1 MNKQR
6 VMNKQNKLKYIL
18 FIIIEMDNNILPDN
32 RPIDQHLFILDPLSV
47 IIKLAILSNKSIGT
61 KICISRNI
69 IYFQEPGLFQ
79 GLCRY
84 LLKTNK
90 TDLQYMYNP
99 IELACQ
105 HYLSKSSIQ
114 QNPKLKDLFKC
125 AQNGILKLIETYK
138 QCSIMR
144 LCLNYYYSLISNHLD
159 ETCIENLFRKDN
171 MTPLYTTEL
180 VLSLHKIWTQDRI
193 KIILNLTT
201 YLNSTNNADT
211 DVKSMETIIDNI
223 DLQTQSIFMS
233 N

>member
-1 MNKQR
+1 
-6 VMNKQNKLKYIL
+6 
-18 FIIIEMDNNILPDN
+18 MDNNILPDN

-47 IIKLAILSNKSIGT
+47 IIKLAILSNKLIGT

-79 GLCRY
+79 GFCRY

-144 LCLNYYYSLISNHLD
+144 LCLNYYYSLISNYLD

-180 VLSLHKIWTQDRI
+180 VSSLHKIWTQDRI
-193 KIILNLTT
+193 KIILNLTS
-201 YLNSTNNADT
+201 YLNSTTNADT
-211 DVKSMETIIDNI
+211 DVKSMETIMDNI
-223 DLQTQSIFMS
+223 DLQTQLIFMS

>member
-1 MNKQR
+1 
-6 VMNKQNKLKYIL
+6 
-18 FIIIEMDNNILPDN
+18 MDNNIIPDN

-47 IIKLAILSNKSIGT
+47 IIKLAILGNKPIGT

-69 IYFQEPGLFQ
+69 IYFQEPGIFQ
-79 GLCRY
+79 GFCRY
-84 LLKTNK
+84 FLKTNK

-105 HYLSKSSIQ
+105 HYLSKTCIQ

-144 LCLNYYYSLISNHLD
+144 LCLNYYFSLISNHLD

-171 MTPLYTTEL
+171 MTPLYTIEL
-180 VLSLHKIWTQDRI
+180 VSALNKLWTQARI
-193 KIILNLTT
+193 HIILNLTA
-201 YLNSTNNADT
+201 YLISSDRADA
-211 DVKSMETIIDNI
+211 DVKSMETIMDNI
-223 DLQTQSIFMS
+223 DLETQNVFMTL
-233 N
+233 

>member
-1 MNKQR
+1 
-6 VMNKQNKLKYIL
+6 
-18 FIIIEMDNNILPDN
+18 MDNNIIPDN

-47 IIKLAILSNKSIGT
+47 IIKLAILGNKPIGT

-69 IYFQEPGLFQ
+69 IYFQEPGIFQ
-79 GLCRY
+79 GFCRY
-84 LLKTNK
+84 FLKTNK

-105 HYLSKSSIQ
+105 HYLSKTCIQ

-144 LCLNYYYSLISNHLD
+144 LCLNYYFSLISNHLD

-171 MTPLYTTEL
+171 MTPLYTIEL
-180 VLSLHKIWTQDRI
+180 VIALNKLWTQARI
-193 KIILNLTT
+193 HIILNLTA
-201 YLNSTNNADT
+201 YLISSDRADA
-211 DVKSMETIIDNI
+211 DVKSMETIMDNI
-223 DLQTQSIFMS
+223 DLETQNVFMTL
-233 N
+233 

>member
-1 MNKQR
+1 
-6 VMNKQNKLKYIL
+6 
-18 FIIIEMDNNILPDN
+18 MDNNILPDN

-47 IIKLAILSNKSIGT
+47 IIKLAILSNKAIGT

-69 IYFQEPGLFQ
+69 IYFQEPGIFQ
-79 GLCRY
+79 GFCRY

-144 LCLNYYYSLISNHLD
+144 LCLNYYFSLISNYLD
-159 ETCIENLFRKDN
+159 ESCIENLFRKDN
-171 MTPLYTTEL
+171 MTPLYTIEL
-180 VLSLHKIWTQDRI
+180 VSSLHKIWTQDRI
-193 KIILNLTT
+193 KIILNLTS
-201 YLNSTNNADT
+201 YLNSTTNADT
-211 DVKSMETIIDNI
+211 DVKSMETIMDNI
-223 DLQTQSIFMS
+223 DLQTQLIFMS

>member
-1 MNKQR
+1 
-6 VMNKQNKLKYIL
+6 
-18 FIIIEMDNNILPDN
+18 MDNNIIPDN

-47 IIKLAILSNKSIGT
+47 IIKLAILGNKPIGT

-69 IYFQEPGLFQ
+69 IYFQEPGMFQ

-84 LLKTNK
+84 FLKTNK

-105 HYLSKSSIQ
+105 HYLSKTCIQ
-114 QNPKLKDLFKC
+114 QNPKLKELFKC
-125 AQNGILKLIETYK
+125 SQNGILKLIETYK

-144 LCLNYYYSLISNHLD
+144 LCLNYYFSLISNHLD

-171 MTPLYTTEL
+171 MTPLYTTDL
-180 VLSLHKIWTQDRI
+180 VINLHRLWSQDRI

-201 YLNSTNNADT
+201 YLISCDSADA
-211 DVKSMETIIDNI
+211 DVKSLETIMDNI
-223 DLQTQSIFMS
+223 DLETQTVFMTI
-233 N
+233 

>member
-1 MNKQR
+1 
-6 VMNKQNKLKYIL
+6 
-18 FIIIEMDNNILPDN
+18 MDNNILPDN

-47 IIKLAILSNKSIGT
+47 IIKLAILSNKQVGT

-79 GLCRY
+79 GFCRY
-84 LLKTNK
+84 LLKTTK
-90 TDLQYMYNP
+90 TDLQYLYNP

-114 QNPKLKDLFKC
+114 ENPKLKDLFKC

-180 VLSLHKIWTQDRI
+180 VSSLHKIWTQDRI
-193 KIILNLTT
+193 KIILNLTS
-201 YLNSTNNADT
+201 YLNSTTNADT

-223 DLQTQSIFMS
+223 DLQTQLIFMS

>member
-1 MNKQR
+1 
-6 VMNKQNKLKYIL
+6 
-18 FIIIEMDNNILPDN
+18 MDNNILPDN
-32 RPIDQHLFILDPLSV
+32 RPIDHHLFILDPLSV
-47 IIKLAILSNKSIGT
+47 IIKLAILSNKPIGT

-69 IYFQEPGLFQ
+69 IYFQEPGIFQ

-84 LLKTNK
+84 FLKTNK

-105 HYLSKSSIQ
+105 QYLSKIAIQ
-114 QNPKLKDLFKC
+114 DDPKLKDLFTC

-144 LCLNYYYSLISNHLD
+144 LCLNYYFSLISNHLD

-171 MTPLYTTEL
+171 ITPIYTVDL
-180 VLSLHKIWTQDRI
+180 VSSLHKIWTSERI

-201 YLNSTNNADT
+201 YLNSTANADN

-223 DLQTQSIFMS
+223 DLQTQLIFTAL
-233 N
+233 

>member
-1 MNKQR
+1 
-6 VMNKQNKLKYIL
+6 
-18 FIIIEMDNNILPDN
+18 
-32 RPIDQHLFILDPLSV
+32 
-47 IIKLAILSNKSIGT
+47 
-61 KICISRNI
+61 
-69 IYFQEPGLFQ
+69 
-79 GLCRY
+79 
-84 LLKTNK
+84 
-90 TDLQYMYNP
+90 MYNP

-105 HYLSKSSIQ
+105 YYLSESSIQ

-159 ETCIENLFRKDN
+159 ETCIDSLFRKDN

-180 VLSLHKIWTQDRI
+180 VSSLYKIWTQDRI
-193 KIILNLTT
+193 KIILNLTS
-201 YLNSTNNADT
+201 YLNSTTNADT

-233 N
+233 K

>member
-1 MNKQR
+1 
-6 VMNKQNKLKYIL
+6 
-18 FIIIEMDNNILPDN
+18 MDNNILPDN

-47 IIKLAILSNKSIGT
+47 IIKLAILSNKPIGT
-61 KICISRNI
+61 KIFISRNI
-69 IYFQEPGLFQ
+69 IYFQEPGIFQ
-79 GLCRY
+79 GFCRY

-114 QNPKLKDLFKC
+114 ENFKLKDLFKC

-171 MTPLYTTEL
+171 MTPLYTHEL
-180 VLSLHKIWTQDRI
+180 VSSLHKIWTQDRI

-201 YLNSTNNADT
+201 YLNSTTNADT

>member
-1 MNKQR
+1 
-6 VMNKQNKLKYIL
+6 
-18 FIIIEMDNNILPDN
+18 MDNNILPDN

-47 IIKLAILSNKSIGT
+47 IIKLAILSNKQVGT

-69 IYFQEPGLFQ
+69 IYFQEPGIFQ
-79 GLCRY
+79 GFCRY

-171 MTPLYTTEL
+171 MTPLYTIDL
-180 VLSLHKIWTQDRI
+180 VSSLHKIWTQDRI

-201 YLNSTNNADT
+201 YLNSTTNADT

>member
-1 MNKQR
+1 
-6 VMNKQNKLKYIL
+6 
-18 FIIIEMDNNILPDN
+18 MDNNIIPDN

-47 IIKLAILSNKSIGT
+47 IIKLAILGNKPIGT

-69 IYFQEPGLFQ
+69 IYFQEPGMFQ

-84 LLKTNK
+84 FLKTNK

-105 HYLSKSSIQ
+105 HYLSKTCIQ
-114 QNPKLKDLFKC
+114 QNPKLKELFKC
-125 AQNGILKLIETYK
+125 SQNGILKLIETYK

-144 LCLNYYYSLISNHLD
+144 LCLNYYFSLISNHLD

-171 MTPLYTTEL
+171 MTPLYTTDL
-180 VLSLHKIWTQDRI
+180 VINLHRLWSQDRI

-201 YLNSTNNADT
+201 YLISCDSADA
-211 DVKSMETIIDNI
+211 DVKSLETIMDNKI
-223 DLQTQSIFMS
+223 NAFIVFNFGSFG
-233 N
+233 

>member
-1 MNKQR
+1 
-6 VMNKQNKLKYIL
+6 
-18 FIIIEMDNNILPDN
+18 MDNNILPDN

-47 IIKLAILSNKSIGT
+47 IIKLAILSNKLVGT

-69 IYFQEPGLFQ
+69 IYFQEPGIFQ

-99 IELACQ
+99 IEIACQ
-105 HYLSKSSIQ
+105 YYLSETSIEN
-114 QNPKLKDLFKC
+114 NPGLKDLFKC

-144 LCLNYYYSLISNHLD
+144 LCLNYYYSLISNHLE

-171 MTPLYTTEL
+171 MTPLYTTDLVDEL
-180 VLSLHKIWTQDRI
+180 HLLWTQERI

-201 YLNSTNNADT
+201 YLISSDSADA
-211 DVKSMETIIDNI
+211 DVKSMETIMENI
-223 DLQTQSIFMS
+223 DLETQTVFVTI
-233 N
+233 

>member
-1 MNKQR
+1 
-6 VMNKQNKLKYIL
+6 
-18 FIIIEMDNNILPDN
+18 MDNNIIPDN

-79 GLCRY
+79 GVCRY
-84 LLKTNK
+84 FMKTNK
-90 TDLQYMYNP
+90 TDLQYLYNP

-105 HYLSKSSIQ
+105 YYLSKTCIQ
-114 QNPKLKDLFKC
+114 HNPKLKELFKC

-159 ETCIENLFRKDN
+159 ETCIEQLFRKDN
-171 MTPLYTTEL
+171 MTPLYAVDL
-180 VLSLHKIWTQDRI
+180 VTSLHKLWTQDRI
-193 KIILNLTT
+193 LIILNLTT
-201 YLNSTNNADT
+201 YLISSDRADA
-211 DVKSMETIIDNI
+211 DVKSMETIMDNI
-223 DLQTQSIFMS
+223 DLETQSVFMTI
-233 N
+233 

>member
-1 MNKQR
+1 
-6 VMNKQNKLKYIL
+6 
-18 FIIIEMDNNILPDN
+18 
-32 RPIDQHLFILDPLSV
+32 
-47 IIKLAILSNKSIGT
+47 
-61 KICISRNI
+61 
-69 IYFQEPGLFQ
+69 
-79 GLCRY
+79 
-84 LLKTNK
+84 
-90 TDLQYMYNP
+90 MYNP

-171 MTPLYTTEL
+171 MTPLYTIDL
-180 VLSLHKIWTQDRI
+180 VSSLHKIWTQDRI

-201 YLNSTNNADT
+201 YLNSTTNADT

>member
-1 MNKQR
+1 
-6 VMNKQNKLKYIL
+6 
-18 FIIIEMDNNILPDN
+18 MDNNILPDN

-47 IIKLAILSNKSIGT
+47 IIKLAILSNKLVGT

-69 IYFQEPGLFQ
+69 IYFQEPGIFQ
-79 GLCRY
+79 GFCRY

-180 VLSLHKIWTQDRI
+180 VSSLHKIWTQDRI

-201 YLNSTNNADT
+201 YLNSTTNADT
-211 DVKSMETIIDNI
+211 DVKSMETIMDNI
-223 DLQTQSIFMS
+223 DLQTQLIFMS

>member
-1 MNKQR
+1 
-6 VMNKQNKLKYIL
+6 
-18 FIIIEMDNNILPDN
+18 MDNNILPDN

-47 IIKLAILSNKSIGT
+47 IIKLAILSNKLIGT

-79 GLCRY
+79 GFCRY

-99 IELACQ
+99 IEFACQ

-144 LCLNYYYSLISNHLD
+144 LCLNYYYSLISNYLD

-180 VLSLHKIWTQDRI
+180 VSSLHKIWTQDRI
-193 KIILNLTT
+193 KIILNLTS
-201 YLNSTNNADT
+201 YLNSTTNADT
-211 DVKSMETIIDNI
+211 DVKSMETIMDNI
-223 DLQTQSIFMS
+223 DLQTQLIFMS

>member
-1 MNKQR
+1 
-6 VMNKQNKLKYIL
+6 
-18 FIIIEMDNNILPDN
+18 MDNNILPDN

-47 IIKLAILSNKSIGT
+47 IIKLAILSNKPIGT
-61 KICISRNI
+61 KIFISRNI
-69 IYFQEPGLFQ
+69 IYFQEPGIFQ
-79 GLCRY
+79 GFCRY

-105 HYLSKSSIQ
+105 HYLSKSSIE
-114 QNPKLKDLFKC
+114 QNTKLKDLFKC

-180 VLSLHKIWTQDRI
+180 VSSLHKIWTQDRI

-201 YLNSTNNADT
+201 YLNSTANADT

-223 DLQTQSIFMS
+223 DLQTQSIFMT

>member
-1 MNKQR
+1 
-6 VMNKQNKLKYIL
+6 
-18 FIIIEMDNNILPDN
+18 MDNNILPDN

-47 IIKLAILSNKSIGT
+47 IIKLAILSNKQVGT

-79 GLCRY
+79 GFCRY

-90 TDLQYMYNP
+90 TDLQYLYNP

-114 QNPKLKDLFKC
+114 ENPKLKDLFKC

-180 VLSLHKIWTQDRI
+180 VSSLHKIWTQDRI
-193 KIILNLTT
+193 KIILNLTS
-201 YLNSTNNADT
+201 YLNSTTNADT

-223 DLQTQSIFMS
+223 DLQTQLIFMS